1 MQIKVGDLE
10 KGMEDVIQSLEKAM
24 TELNLMD
31 IATGDPKYLETLM
44 KKLNVSKNHVVEYYD
59 NVYERYSVSPWP
71 WSDTTPGKLNLMDIA
86 IGDPHMPWNTYE
98 EIECK

>member
-31 IATGDPKYLETLM
+31 IASGDPKCLETLM
-44 KKLNVSKNHVVEYYD
+44 KKLNV
-59 NVYERYSVSPWP
+59 
-71 WSDTTPGKLNLMDIA
+71 
-86 IGDPHMPWNTYE
+86 NTAN
-98 EIECK
+98 INMAKSLVIKG